1 MSDVK
6 EEAYEEA
13 KRTYSGFITFLK
25 WISIGWIVLI
35 LAMCSNNFLEDETS
49 ITCDAGDF
57 GSWLIRFYKWNK
69 PYTLTK
75 EAA

>member
-35 LAMCSNNFLEDETS
+35 LAMCSNNFLEDGTGAKY
-49 ITCDAGDF
+49 DP
-57 GSWLIRFYKWNK
+57 SW
-69 PYTLTK
+69 K
-75 EAA
+75 EEYMSNMGMDE